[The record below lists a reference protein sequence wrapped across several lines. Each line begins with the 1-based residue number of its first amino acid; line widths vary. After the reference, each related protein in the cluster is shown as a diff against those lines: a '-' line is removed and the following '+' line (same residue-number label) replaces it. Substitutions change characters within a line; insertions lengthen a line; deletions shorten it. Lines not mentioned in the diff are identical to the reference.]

1 MYTRILSTFAALT
14 LSVAADV
21 PSLINYQGRLVDGV
35 GNPIVGKK
43 EFKLDI
49 YDSQTEG
56 TLIYQETLAEI
67 TLDEDGAYSFQF
79 GAGESRSETSV
90 LVATGDGEAAFFQKV
105 FEQTPVGVI
114 SVTDGT
120 NTFKTGDVPT
130 GDEPFSFTYTAS
142 LKRLNLV
149 CNEPPAE
156 GVKFTATF
164 RYAESGIM
172 GALGSAAEHW
182 MEVTIGGD
190 KQEPRQRLVA
200 VPFALR
206 AATSDNVKKVKV
218 TRKLFSGG
226 LLNGWQ
232 LDVLPTTG
240 SGFVVPDD
248 AKEIT
253 ELRGRVEHRH
263 IYPQAKQW
271 SRWII
276 YRVPSDHFQESLFHG
291 ERIELDSI
299 EEVWKAE
306 KLLESDLI
314 IEEGDEVEF
323 SGPDRPNLNDANYVI
338 SVTPKNPI
346 VVENGYQYVVQ
357 FSGINASDGRMTSFM
372 MIYEGLE

>member
-1 MYTRILSTFAALT
+1 MKKLSLALSLAFGAT
-14 LSVAADV
+14 ALADV
-21 PSLINYQGRLVDGV
+21 PALINYQGRLVDGV

-56 TLIYQETLAEI
+56 TLIYQETLPDI

-105 FEQTPVGVI
+105 FEETPVGVI

-130 GDEPFSFTYTAS
+130 GEEPFSFTYTAS

-156 GVKFTATF
+156 GTKFTATF

-182 MEVTIGGD
+182 MEVTIGGE

-200 VPFALR
+200 VPFALK
-206 AATSDNVKKVKV
+206 A
-218 TRKLFSGG
+218 
-226 LLNGWQ
+226 
-232 LDVLPTTG
+232 G
-240 SGFVVPDD
+240 S
-248 AKEIT
+248 IT
-253 ELRGRVEHRH
+253 EKTVYYQH
-263 IYPQAKQW
+263 
-271 SRWII
+271 
-276 YRVPSDHFQESLFHG
+276 
-291 ERIELDSI
+291 
-299 EEVWKAE
+299 
-306 KLLESDLI
+306 
-314 IEEGDEVEF
+314 EF
-323 SGPDRPNLNDANYVI
+323 IVPDRPSFFDFVFLIDGSASHLLEVTFSAAGRRGEWKIERRPVLEPESWEDVVGYTDEEAEPFIYSEAGFRDGLTTYLFKLETPIELNSEYVYRFTGKPSNRYRREI
-338 SVTPKNPI
+338 SLKLT
-346 VVENGYQYVVQ
+346 
-357 FSGINASDGRMTSFM
+357 R
-372 MIYEGLE
+372 

>member
-1 MYTRILSTFAALT
+1 MYKPILNTFAGLM

-21 PSLINYQGRLVDGV
+21 PALINYQGRLVDGV

-56 TLIYQETLAEI
+56 TLIYQETLPDI

-90 LVATGDGEAAFFQKV
+90 VIATGDGEAAFFQKV

-206 AATSDNVKKVKV
+206 AGVSSKVDKSQRNVVLNRNWGGQV
-218 TRKLFSGG
+218 RSTLGDRDSGG
-226 LLNGWQ
+226 VIFNRNFQKVGQ
-232 LDVLPTTG
+232 VYQYIDPFVGISAIEGIEADFQHIDFTG
-240 SGFVVPDD
+240 NLAV
-248 AKEIT
+248 T
-253 ELRGRVEHRH
+253 VESKSQGGA
-263 IYPQAKQW
+263 Y
-271 SRWII
+271 
-276 YRVPSDHFQESLFHG
+276 
-291 ERIELDSI
+291 
-299 EEVWKAE
+299 
-306 KLLESDLI
+306 
-314 IEEGDEVEF
+314 
-323 SGPDRPNLNDANYVI
+323 
-338 SVTPKNPI
+338 
-346 VVENGYQYVVQ
+346 VVEWEKTK
-357 FSGINASDGRMTSFM
+357 FSSSETFEYKNDKIKEDDIGLILDDEKEWRIGIGLGPTIAINSGALYPVYFRMSVR
-372 MIYEGLE
+372 

>member
-1 MYTRILSTFAALT
+1 MKKLSLALS
-14 LSVAADV
+14 LAFVASAFADV
-21 PSLINYQGRLVDGV
+21 PALINYQGRLVDGV

-56 TLIYQETLAEI
+56 TLIYQETLPEI

-105 FEQTPVGVI
+105 FEETPVGVI

-206 AATSDNVKKVKV
+206 AGVAASLQGADALHDTILSSDGNPNYCPIPETVKV
-218 TRKLFSGG
+218 VEKIELWHGNLMLRVRFENNLDRDEVVVFEIRKMDKNSPSFSQYPHGFSDQNSSEHVYSSPPIIHTSKEVVYTSIDLGTSGG
-226 LLNGWQ
+226 R
-232 LDVLPTTG
+232 DVLIRLEDFG
-240 SGFVVPDD
+240 S
-248 AKEIT
+248 
-253 ELRGRVEHRH
+253 
-263 IYPQAKQW
+263 
-271 SRWII
+271 
-276 YRVPSDHFQESLFHG
+276 
-291 ERIELDSI
+291 IELDHTRY
-299 EEVWKAE
+299 VYAVT
-306 KLLESDLI
+306 LLVQGGTGTI
-314 IEEGDEVEF
+314 
-323 SGPDRPNLNDANYVI
+323 RP
-338 SVTPKNPI
+338 PFP
-346 VVENGYQYVVQ
+346 
-357 FSGINASDGRMTSFM
+357 TSAPFRLF
-372 MIYEGLE
+372 YKK